1 METLT
6 QPITN
11 LAKFANFAKSPTAY
25 TDSIIRGDSPLAQT
39 LWQLAE
45 HYGRYLYLPRTFD
58 TGLLALWTLHTYLL
72 KELEFS
78 PRLIF
83 NASQMNSGKTTAL
96 ERLRE
101 LCFDATRVSSFSS
114 EASIQNYFAWAPR
127 TLMLDEAEL
136 TFNPKNPSYDAL
148 MSTLNDGYMAGAKR
162 VTSTKN
168 KEGNYS
174 GETKNIY
181 GAVAIAGTH
190 TIYKPAFSSRS
201 IVIQMY
207 RDTKKQAEPFSQ
219 RFNGYQVEELRRAV
233 ELQADSSRED
243 IASYPMTWQVFPKEF
258 DSRRI
263 DIFSGLVQIAL
274 TAGGGWYDWIIERMR
289 EDHEELKAQ
298 FDNGD
303 PEITRVQ
310 ALYRDI
316 FEVFKNSPEFIS
328 STELVDKLR
337 NHNPESWSLN
347 SVFGKPLS
355 TMTLANYL
363 RPDGIH
369 TIRPN
374 NIRGYN
380 RNQFRQIW
388 ESYALTSDKLANLA
402 NLAE

>member
-1 METLT
+1 LETLIQQT
-6 QPITN
+6 AT
-11 LAKFANFAKSPTAY
+11 LASFASFAKSTTAH
-25 TDSIIRGDSPLAQT
+25 TDSIVRGDSSLAQT
-39 LWQLAE
+39 LWQLVE
-45 HYGRYLYLPRTFD
+45 HYEKFLYLPRNFD

-72 KELEFS
+72 EELEFS

-101 LCFDATRVSSFSS
+101 LCFEATRVSSFSS
-114 EASIQNYFAWAPR
+114 EASIQNYFAHAPR

-136 TFNPKNPSYDAL
+136 TFNPRNPNYDAL

-181 GAVAIAGTH
+181 GAIAIAGTH
-190 TIYKPAFSSRS
+190 TIYKQAFESRS
-201 IVIQMY
+201 IKIQMY
-207 RDTKKQAEPFSQ
+207 RDTKKQALPFSQ
-219 RFNGYQVEELRRAV
+219 RFDKQQVLDIRQAI
-233 ELQADSSRED
+233 ELQLETSREH
-243 IASYPMTWQVFPKEF
+243 IANYPITPKVFPKEF

-274 TAGGGWYDWIIERMR
+274 TAGSGWYEWIIERMW
-289 EDHEELKAQ
+289 EDHEEQKAQ
-298 FDNGD
+298 FTNGD
-303 PEITRVQ
+303 PELTRVQ

-316 FEVFKNSPEFIS
+316 FEVFKTSPDFLS
-328 STELVDKLR
+328 STELVEKLR
-337 NHNPESWSLN
+337 NYNPESWSLN
-347 SVFGKPLS
+347 SIFGKPLS

-369 TIRPN
+369 TIRPSSV
-374 NIRGYN
+374 RGYN

-388 ESYALTSDKLANLA
+388 ESYSLTSDNLANLA